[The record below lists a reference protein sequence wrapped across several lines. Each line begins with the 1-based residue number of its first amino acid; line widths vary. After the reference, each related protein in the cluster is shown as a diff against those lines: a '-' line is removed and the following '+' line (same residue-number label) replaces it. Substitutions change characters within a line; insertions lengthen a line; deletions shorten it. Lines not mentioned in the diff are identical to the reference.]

1 MYEIGANMRTS
12 MGAFEAKTHFAQIIE
27 RAMQGEEI
35 FITRRGKTV
44 AKIVSAETSHD
55 LESAKAAA
63 QRLRSLA
70 NEMHLGPFRWDEW
83 KSYRDTGR
91 A

>member
-1 MYEIGANMRTS
+1 MQSYI
-12 MGAFEAKTHFAQIIE
+12 GAFEAKTHFAQLIE

-44 AKIVSAETSHD
+44 AKIVPADTSHD
-55 LESAKAAA
+55 LEGARAAA
-63 QRLRSLA
+63 VRLRSLA
-70 NEMHLGPFRWDEW
+70 KEMDLGHFTWDEW

>member
-1 MYEIGANMRTS
+1 MQSSI
-12 MGAFEAKTHFAQIIE
+12 GAFEAKTHFGQLIE

-44 AKIVSAETSHD
+44 AKIVPAEESHD
-55 LESAKAAA
+55 LKAARA
-63 QRLRSLA
+63 AALRLRSLA
-70 NEMHLGPFRWDEW
+70 KEMNLGSFSWEEW
-83 KSYRDTGR
+83 KQYRDEGR

>member
-1 MYEIGANMRTS
+1 MQSSIGS
-12 MGAFEAKTHFAQIIE
+12 FEAKTHFAQLIE

-44 AKIVSAETSHD
+44 AKIVSADSSHD

-70 NEMHLGPFRWDEW
+70 KEMQLSPFLWEEW
-83 KSYRDTGR
+83 KAYRDMGR

>member
-1 MYEIGANMRTS
+1 MQNSIGS
-12 MGAFEAKTHFAQIIE
+12 FEAKTHFGQLIE
-27 RAMQGEEI
+27 RAMHGEEI

-44 AKIVSAETSHD
+44 AKIVPADTSHD

-63 QRLRSLA
+63 LRLRNLA
-70 NEMHLGPFRWDEW
+70 KEMKLGLFVWDEW

-91 A
+91 S